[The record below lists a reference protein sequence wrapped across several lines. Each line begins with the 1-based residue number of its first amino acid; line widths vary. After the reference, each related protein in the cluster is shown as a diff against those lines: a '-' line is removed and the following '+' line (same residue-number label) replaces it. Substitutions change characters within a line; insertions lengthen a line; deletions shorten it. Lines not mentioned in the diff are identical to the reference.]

1 MANEQ
6 NLIPQS
12 KRTKT
17 EQREIAKKGGV
28 ASGKARRDKAD
39 FKAKCQIWMET
50 TVAHDEKGN
59 PLTGADLMV
68 AVAGR
73 EIKAGSPRFWELMRD
88 TAGFK
93 PVDKVMVAEVEQ
105 ETIDEVE
112 GMVLGSGT
120 EPAAD
125 QEATDGQQRGE

>member
-6 NLIPQS
+6 NLIPNNKRS
-12 KRTKT
+12 KS
-17 EQREIAKKGGV
+17 EVRENARKGGIN
-28 ASGKARRDKAD
+28 SGKARRDKAD

-105 ETIDEVE
+105 ATIDEVE
-112 GMVLGSGT
+112 SMVLGGT
-120 EPAAD
+120 ATD
-125 QEATDGQQRGE
+125 QEAENG

>member
-1 MANEQ
+1 MPNEA
-6 NLIPQS
+6 
-12 KRTKT
+12 RTPK
-17 EQREIAKKGGV
+17 QRRENARKAGI
-28 ASGKARRDKAD
+28 ASGKARAEKAD
-39 FKAKCQIWMET
+39 FKRKCQIWMEAV
-50 TVAHDEKGN
+50 VAHDEQGR

-73 EIKAGSPRFWELMRD
+73 EIKEGSSRFWELMRD

-105 ETIDEVE
+105 DVIDEVE
-112 GMVLGSGT
+112 GMVLGENGT

-125 QEATDGQQRGE
+125 QEAENGQ

>member
-6 NLIPQS
+6 NLIPNNKRS
-12 KRTKT
+12 KSEVRANA
-17 EQREIAKKGGV
+17 RKGGIN
-28 ASGKARRDKAD
+28 SGKARREKAD

-105 ETIDEVE
+105 ATIDEVE
-112 GMVLGSGT
+112 NMVLGNGT
-120 EPAAD
+120 TD
-125 QEATDGQQRGE
+125 QEAENG

>member
-6 NLIPQS
+6 NLIPFN
-12 KRTKT
+12 KRTESEK
-17 EQREIAKKGGV
+17 REITTKGGK
-28 ASGKARRDKAD
+28 ASGKARAEKAD
-39 FKAKCQIWMET
+39 FKRKCQIWMEAV
-50 TVAHDEKGN
+50 VAHDEQGR

-73 EIKAGSPRFWELMRD
+73 EIKEGSPRFWELMRD

-105 ETIDEVE
+105 ATIDEVE
-112 GMVLGSGT
+112 NMVLGSGT
-120 EPAAD
+120 ED
-125 QEATDGQQRGE
+125 QEANNG

>member
-6 NLIPQS
+6 NLIPNNKRS
-12 KRTKT
+12 KSEVRANA
-17 EQREIAKKGGV
+17 RKGGIN
-28 ASGKARRDKAD
+28 SGKARREKAD

-105 ETIDEVE
+105 ATIDEVE
-112 GMVLGSGT
+112 NMVLGNGT
-120 EPAAD
+120 TE
-125 QEATDGQQRGE
+125 QEANNG

>member
-1 MANEQ
+1 MAKED
-6 NLIPQS
+6 LIPLN
-12 KRTKT
+12 KRTKE
-17 EQREIAKKGGV
+17 EQKEITSKGGK

-39 FKAKCQIWMET
+39 FKAKCQIWMQT

-105 ETIDEVE
+105 ATIDEVE
-112 GMVLGSGT
+112 NMVLGGT
-120 EPAAD
+120 ED
-125 QEATDGQQRGE
+125 QEANNG